1 MKITDKKAQEILENS
16 EDTEL
21 WEMYNELFMGDECIL
36 EVDDYLE
43 NEVTNSLDNLKN
55 FIRLAQENSN
65 LNLYNEYILVAT
77 YDSDY
82 RTSDD
87 VKSLL
92 TDEDWVMVIQD
103 YYEYIDEDDED

>member
-21 WEMYNELFMGDECIL
+21 WEMYNELFMGDDCIL
-36 EVDDYLE
+36 EVDVYLE
-43 NEVTNSLDNLKN
+43 NEVNSLDSLKN
-55 FIRLAQENSN
+55 LIRLAQENSN
-65 LNLYNEYILVAT
+65 LDFDNKYILVAI

-92 TDEDWVMVIQD
+92 TDEDWVMVIRD
-103 YYEYIDEDDED
+103 YYGDIDEDDED